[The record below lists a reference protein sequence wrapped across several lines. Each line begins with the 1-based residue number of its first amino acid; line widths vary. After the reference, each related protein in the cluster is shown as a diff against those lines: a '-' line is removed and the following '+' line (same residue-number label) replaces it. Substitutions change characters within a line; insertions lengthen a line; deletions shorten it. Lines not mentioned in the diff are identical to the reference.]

1 MVYYDIHTHHL
12 PVHPEDIAI
21 VNRLV
26 PTLDAG
32 SHLEQAMSR
41 LNARTGLFCS
51 VGIHPWY
58 IYSVEEQLAEL
69 ERQTSF
75 PNVVAIGETGL
86 DKGAEAPLD
95 RQQEIFKA
103 SASLAESTG
112 LFLIIHCVKAW
123 GELIASKKELKPRMP
138 WVIHGFRGNA
148 ILAGQLIRQGFYLS
162 FGEYFN
168 PGAVRA
174 AWPCRLFAETDD
186 REIDIRTV
194 YRNLSASLDLSP
206 EQVAAQIARNAHD
219 ILHLP

>member
-69 ERQTSF
+69 ERQTEQ
-75 PNVVAIGETGL
+75 AR
-86 DKGAEAPLD
+86 AELGKPFA
-95 RQQEIFKA
+95 QEKELEAKA
-103 SASLAESTG
+103 SRLAELKLRWTVSRKFSRRRH
-112 LFLIIHCVKAW
+112 LLPKAP
-123 GELIASKKELKPRMP
+123 AS
-138 WVIHGFRGNA
+138 
-148 ILAGQLIRQGFYLS
+148 S
-162 FGEYFN
+162 
-168 PGAVRA
+168 
-174 AWPCRLFAETDD
+174 
-186 REIDIRTV
+186 
-194 YRNLSASLDLSP
+194 
-206 EQVAAQIARNAHD
+206 
-219 ILHLP
+219 